1 MSRCGAPTLQQLERY
16 GDADWV
22 ISDLVCMECL
32 GGPLRSADQFR
43 LLVTD
48 WSHDE
53 ASNQSYQFWEPP
65 MMTRGGWDLGSAPQG
80 AADVLEQQQQVQ
92 RIGG

>member
-1 MSRCGAPTLQQLERY
+1 MRRHTLQQLERY

-22 ISDLVCMECL
+22 ISDRVRMECL

-43 LLVTD
+43 LLATD
-48 WSHDE
+48 WSQDE
-53 ASNQSYQFWEPP
+53 AANQPEQFWEPP
-65 MMTRGGWDLGSAPQG
+65 MMTRGGWDPGSAPQG
-80 AADVLEQQQQVQ
+80 AANVLEQQQQVQ

>member
-1 MSRCGAPTLQQLERY
+1 MRRPTLQQLERY

-22 ISDLVCMECL
+22 ISDLVRMECL

-43 LLVTD
+43 LLATD

-53 ASNQSYQFWEPP
+53 AANEPEQFCEPP
-65 MMTRGGWDLGSAPQG
+65 MMTRGGCETGFSAPG
-80 AADVLEQQQQVQ
+80 C
-92 RIGG
+92 GGCP

>member
-1 MSRCGAPTLQQLERY
+1 MRRPTLQQLERY

-32 GGPLRSADQFR
+32 GGPLRSADQFL

-53 ASNQSYQFWEPP
+53 ASNQPYQFWEPP
-65 MMTRGGWDLGSAPQG
+65 MMTRGGWDPGSAPQG
-80 AADVLEQQQQVQ
+80 VANVLEQQQQVQ